1 MIDLRY
7 CIRWITSE
15 LKLLVAHIH
24 EIGRVYPTMAAGV
37 PVASANANWAIG
49 GLATIVGA
57 GVIAGN
63 YRLHAV
69 SLEAADHDGVY
80 ELIIYQGADDVEVC
94 HIRFAVVG
102 GFFGNSYYVL
112 TGPLVPGG
120 ARLRAAV
127 ACSTGLAAIATVTI
141 SVAYH
146 LVV

>member
-24 EIGRVYPTMAAGV
+24 EQGRVYPSEAAGI
-37 PVASANANWAIG
+37 PVISANTNWG
-49 GLATIVGA
+49 LGNLATVIGA
-57 GVIAGN
+57 GVIGTD

-69 SLEAADHDGVY
+69 CLENATKDGIY
-80 ELIIYQGADDVEVC
+80 ELIIYQGAGDVEVC
-94 HIRFAVVG
+94 RVRFAVVG

-127 ACSTGLAAIATVTI
+127 ACSDGLAGAGTVTI